1 MDFQNLFTGQTSR
14 KCYSLSSVTTVFL
27 RNYRSCICYW
37 EKGNGQE
44 SGGFLKKWKNK
55 DRILTVCVLTDVIYI
70 LKRLQKNLQK
80 DTCVLSDL
88 PKLKER
94 TIRELE
100 SLQAEPLTG
109 GWEEAFVSKVDSENR
124 FFGIDLQDSQVPT
137 TCKSQTDVPLLLFVP
152 RLFRAF
158 ETTLKSGLSMEDDL
172 GGVLETLRPQTS
184 PVFLR
189 RK

>member
-1 MDFQNLFTGQTSR
+1 MYHELKEAAVSNGLSEPLPWPDFKEVLFAEFSHH
-14 KCYSLSSVTTVFL
+14 LFAVFL

-55 DRILTVCVLTDVIYI
+55 DRILTVCILTDVTYI

-80 DTCVLSDL
+80 YTCVLSDL

-100 SLQAEPLTG
+100 SLQAEPSTG

-124 FFGIDLQDSQVPT
+124 FFGIDLQDSQ
-137 TCKSQTDVPLLLFVP
+137 
-152 RLFRAF
+152 
-158 ETTLKSGLSMEDDL
+158 
-172 GGVLETLRPQTS
+172 
-184 PVFLR
+184 
-189 RK
+189 